1 MGKEELLTILQSTR
15 LSTPSKNI
23 LILLGVMGE
32 ERKGKFDIRQIRQ
45 ATGMEQK
52 TAKRHIDRLVDVG
65 AISIIPNDNKF
76 IPPLFEI
83 KNLSEV
89 L

>member
-1 MGKEELLTILQSTR
+1 MEKMELLTILQSTR

-23 LILLGVMGE
+23 LILLGVMASD
-32 ERKGKFDIRQIRQ
+32 RKGKFDIRQIRQ

-52 TAKRHIDRLVDVG
+52 TAKRHTDRLVDVG
-65 AISIIPNDNKF
+65 AISIVPDDNKF
-76 IPPLFEI
+76 IPPSYEI
-83 KNLSEV
+83 KNLQEV